1 MLRKKEIYMKNLAP
15 DITRK
20 RLIVEGYFTNEVN
33 RLEIERFFESICNEL
48 NLRKYGKPIIF
59 SPGGEGKEENQG
71 FDAFIPL
78 IDSGISLYIW
88 SNKKFFSC
96 IIFTCKDFDEK
107 KAVSHTKKFFKSL
120 KVEFTLF

>member
-1 MLRKKEIYMKNLAP
+1 MKNLAP

-20 RLIVEGYFTNEVN
+20 RLIIEGYFTNEVD
-33 RLEIERFFESICNEL
+33 RSVIEEFFDSLCDSL
-48 NLRKYGKPIIF
+48 HFRKYGEPIIF

-71 FDAFIPL
+71 YDAFVPL

-88 SNKKFFSC
+88 SHKKFFSC

-107 KAVSHTKKFFKSL
+107 KAVAHAKMFFKSSEI
-120 KVEFTLF
+120 EFSLF

>member
-1 MLRKKEIYMKNLAP
+1 MKDLAP
-15 DITRK
+15 EITRK
-20 RLIVEGYFTNEVN
+20 RLIIEGYFNNDVARGT
-33 RLEIERFFESICNEL
+33 IENFFDSLCDTL
-48 NLRKYGKPIIF
+48 GLRKYGEPIIF

-78 IDSGISLYIW
+78 IDSGISLYVW

-107 KAVSHTKKFFKSL
+107 KAIAHTQKFFQAKT
-120 KVEFTLF
+120 VEHKLF

>member
-1 MLRKKEIYMKNLAP
+1 MKNLAP

-20 RLIVEGYFTNEVN
+20 RLIIEGFFRIEVTHAVIEEYFNSVCST
-33 RLEIERFFESICNEL
+33 L
-48 NLRKYGKPIIF
+48 NLRKYGDAIIF

-71 FDAFIPL
+71 FDAFISL
-78 IDSGISLYIW
+78 IDSGISLYVW

-107 KAVSHTKKFFKSL
+107 RAVFHTRNFFQAT
-120 KVEFTLF
+120 E